1 MTAIAEFVMRG
12 RFQALLVAVA
22 GSGSLLFCWIS
33 AAVVALVTL
42 RKGAGEGAWLL
53 MWAMLPA
60 GVLAISFGDS
70 GPALLL
76 LGATALAMVLR
87 SSVSLTLTIL
97 ASVAVGSATA
107 VCMLAFGD
115 AMLDQMVAFFGDFLA
130 SMEEQLSAG
139 AAEPVQLARPTA
151 LQVAGMMGAGNALL
165 SVVCLLLA
173 RYWQAA
179 MFNPGGFG
187 HEFRALR
194 YPAGVAT
201 ALAVT
206 TMALA
211 SLGVE
216 FRTWAMICAVPLNF
230 AGIALVHARAAAR
243 GQGRGWLT
251 AFYAAW
257 LVFDPV
263 KLFVVGYALA
273 DSWMNFRQRWTPSGG
288 GPPADSGG
296 SDPKD

>member
-1 MTAIAEFVMRG
+1 VTAIAEFVMRG

-33 AAVVALVTL
+33 AAVLALVTL

-53 MWAMLPA
+53 LWAMLPA

-87 SSVSLTLTIL
+87 GTVSLALTVL
-97 ASVAVGSATA
+97 SAVAVGVITA
-107 VCMLAFGD
+107 IGMLAFGE
-115 AMLDQMVAFFGDFLA
+115 AMLEQMVAFFGDFLA

-139 AAEPVQLARPTA
+139 AAEPVQLARPTI

-165 SVVCLLLA
+165 SVACLLLA

-179 MFNPGGFG
+179 LFNPGGFG
-187 HEFRALR
+187 REFRALR

-201 ALAVT
+201 VLAVSVI
-206 TMALA
+206 ALA
-211 SLGVE
+211 SVGVE
-216 FRTWAMICAVPLNF
+216 YRTWAMIGAIPLNF
-230 AGIALVHARAAAR
+230 AGIALVHARAEAR
-243 GQGRGWLT
+243 GQGKGWLT

-273 DSWMNFRQRWTPSGG
+273 DSWLNFRQRWTPSKG
-288 GPPADSGG
+288 GPPADGG
-296 SDPKD
+296 SPDQRD